1 MKIPI
6 PDALEDDY
14 KIILKLSPNLIDVIY
29 KIKVHDWYCTWK
41 LKKRIGT
48 KIYRFKAIMYINW
61 IQIVI
66 FASI

>member
-29 KIKVHDWYCTWK
+29 KIKVHD
-41 LKKRIGT
+41 
-48 KIYRFKAIMYINW
+48 
-61 IQIVI
+61 
-66 FASI
+66 